1 MEKNLRLFFAL
12 LLTLNIFTL
21 SNAYSDDDESSIE
34 YAQSEFGT
42 TDEVAPV
49 EGAAEEEEEV
59 VVDEEEASSEVVEES
74 Y

>member
-21 SNAYSDDDESSIE
+21 SNAYSDDESSIE

-59 VVDEEEASSEVVEES
+59 VVDEEEASSEVVEEH